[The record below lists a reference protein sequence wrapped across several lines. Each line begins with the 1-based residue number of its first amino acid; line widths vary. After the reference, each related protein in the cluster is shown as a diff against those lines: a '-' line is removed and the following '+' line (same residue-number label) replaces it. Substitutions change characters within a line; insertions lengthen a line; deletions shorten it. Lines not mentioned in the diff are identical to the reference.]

1 MGVESVDVIPT
12 QRIRNVVLVGHS
24 GCGKTTLVEA
34 LLHRAGVTTRV
45 GRVEDGSTVT
55 GSDPEEVKRGMS
67 LSLGIAP
74 FEWKASDGES
84 YKVNLLDAPGYA
96 DFVGEEMAALSV
108 ADLAILVVS
117 AVDGIE
123 VGTEL
128 AWERCVNAKIPRLVF
143 VNKDDKQR
151 ANFHNALAALQ
162 SKWGHGFV
170 PLELPLGEEDALHG
184 VADVLSDQAFEYDPD
199 GQHHSAPLPSD
210 IVDEEHRV
218 HDELVEEIVS
228 GDDDQLERYLSGDVP
243 TAAELERTLA
253 HEVLDCLEFP
263 VLVGS
268 ALTGVG
274 IDRLADFICEIG
286 PAPSDRPMTVTAG
299 TEEVQV
305 PADSDGQSL
314 AYVFKTMADQF
325 VGQVSLCKVVSGT
338 ISPDDRLIASTSA
351 VEERLHGLFHMRGK
365 EQLPCIRAVAG
376 DIVAVA
382 KLGNTST
389 GTTLA
394 PRNMP
399 VRVVGQQPAA
409 PVFGLALKPLTQ
421 TDDDKLSGA
430 LQRLVAEDPG
440 LRVDRNHAHQTVLS
454 GAGDTHLAVALE
466 RLARKFGVHVETE
479 DIRVP
484 YRETVVGTGDAEGKV
499 KKQSGGH
506 GQYAVANLRVSPLDR
521 GAGFEFVDSV
531 VGGAIPRNY
540 MAAVQKGIEEAM
552 TTGGAHG
559 FPVVDVRVECYDG
572 KYHSVDSSDMAFKNA
587 AASGFKEALGRAGA
601 VVLEP
606 ISMLKVT
613 IPSSYQGDVLADLT
627 TRRGRVVGTSAG
639 EHGEQEV
646 SALVPTAEIIR
657 YALDLRS
664 LTAGRGRF
672 EATHDHDEIL
682 PNNLVAKVVKAATSP
697 NGASAN
703 RAAAR

>member
-286 PAPSDRPMTVTAG
+286 PAPTDRPMTVTAG

>member
-1 MGVESVDVIPT
+1 
-12 QRIRNVVLVGHS
+12 
-24 GCGKTTLVEA
+24 
-34 LLHRAGVTTRV
+34 
-45 GRVEDGSTVT
+45 
-55 GSDPEEVKRGMS
+55 
-67 LSLGIAP
+67 
-74 FEWKASDGES
+74 
-84 YKVNLLDAPGYA
+84 APG
-96 DFVGEEMAALSV
+96 
-108 ADLAILVVS
+108 
-117 AVDGIE
+117 
-123 VGTEL
+123 
-128 AWERCVNAKIPRLVF
+128 
-143 VNKDDKQR
+143 
-151 ANFHNALAALQ
+151 
-162 SKWGHGFV
+162 
-170 PLELPLGEEDALHG
+170 
-184 VADVLSDQAFEYDPD
+184 
-199 GQHHSAPLPSD
+199 
-210 IVDEEHRV
+210 
-218 HDELVEEIVS
+218 
-228 GDDDQLERYLSGDVP
+228 
-243 TAAELERTLA
+243 
-253 HEVLDCLEFP
+253 
-263 VLVGS
+263 
-268 ALTGVG
+268 
-274 IDRLADFICEIG
+274 
-286 PAPSDRPMTVTAG
+286 DRPMSVVAG
-299 TEEVQV
+299 DEEIEV
-305 PADSDGQSL
+305 PADSTAQPL
-314 AYVFKTMADQF
+314 AYVFKTLADQF

-338 ISPDDRLIASTSA
+338 ISVDDRLIASSSA
-351 VEERLHGLFHMRGK
+351 AEERLHALFHMRGK
-365 EQLPCIRAVAG
+365 EQLPCAKAVAG

-382 KLGNTST
+382 KLTNTST

-399 VRVVGQQPAA
+399 VRVVGTEPAL

-430 LQRLVAEDPG
+430 LHRLLAEDPG

-479 DIRVP
+479 DVRVP

-506 GQYAVANLRVSPLDR
+506 GQYAVANLRVSPLER
-521 GAGFEFVDSV
+521 GAGFEFVDSI

-540 MAAVQKGIEEAM
+540 IPAVQKGIEEAM

-587 AASGFKEALGRAGA
+587 AATGFKEALGRAGA

-606 ISMLKVT
+606 ISLLKVT
-613 IPSSYQGDVLADLT
+613 IPSAYQGDVLADLT

-664 LTAGRGRF
+664 ITAGRGRF
-672 EATHDHDEIL
+672 VAAHDHDEIL
-682 PNNLVAKVVKAATSP
+682 PNNLVSKVKAATAS
-697 NGASAN
+697 NGGGAAT

>member
-151 ANFHNALAALQ
+151 ANFHNVLAALQ

-286 PAPSDRPMTVTAG
+286 PAPTDRPMTVTAG

>member
-1 MGVESVDVIPT
+1 MDVIPT

-34 LLHRAGVTTRV
+34 LLHRAGVTTRI
-45 GRVEDGSTVT
+45 GRVEDGTTVT
-55 GSDPEEVKRGMS
+55 GTDPEEVKRGMS

-74 FEWKASDGES
+74 FVWKATDGET
-84 YKVNLLDAPGYA
+84 YKINLLDAPGYA
-96 DFVGEEMAALSV
+96 DFVGEELAALSV

-128 AWERCVNAKIPRLVF
+128 AWERCVAGNIPRLVF
-143 VNKDDKQR
+143 VNKDDKPR
-151 ANFHNALAALQ
+151 ANFHSVLSALQ
-162 SKWGHGFV
+162 AKWGHGFV
-170 PLELPLGEEDALHG
+170 PLELPLGEEESLHG
-184 VADVLSDQAFEYDPD
+184 IADVLSDQAFEYDPD
-199 GQHHSAPLPSD
+199 GQHHTAPLPTD
-210 IVDEEHRV
+210 IVEEEHRV

-253 HEVLDCLEFP
+253 HEVLDRLEFP

-286 PAPSDRPMTVTAG
+286 PAPADRPMSVVAG
-299 TEEVQV
+299 DEQIEV
-305 PADSDGQSL
+305 PADSSAQPL
-314 AYVFKTMADQF
+314 AYVFKTLADQF

-338 ISPDDRLIASTSA
+338 ISVDDRLIASSSSA
-351 VEERLHGLFHMRGK
+351 EERLHGLFHMRGK
-365 EQLPCIRAVAG
+365 DQLPCAKAVAG

-382 KLGNTST
+382 KLANTST

-399 VRVVGQQPAA
+399 VRVIGQVHAA
-409 PVFGLALKPLTQ
+409 PVFGLALKPVTQ

-430 LQRLVAEDPG
+430 LHRLLAEDPA

-479 DIRVP
+479 DVRVP
-484 YRETVVGTGDAEGKV
+484 YRETVVGVGDAEGKV

-506 GQYAVANLRVSPLDR
+506 GQYAVANLRVSPLER
-521 GAGFEFVDSV
+521 GAGFEFVDSI

-540 MAAVQKGIEEAM
+540 IPAVQKGVEEAM
-552 TTGGAHG
+552 STGGAHG

-587 AASGFKEALGRAGA
+587 AASGFKEALSRAGA

-606 ISMLKVT
+606 ISLLKVT
-613 IPSSYQGDVLADLT
+613 IPSGYQGDVLADLT

-672 EATHDHDEIL
+672 VAEHDHDEIL
-682 PNNLVAKVVKAATSP
+682 PNNLVGKIKAAATASH
-697 NGASAN
+697 NGSGAAS

>member
-1 MGVESVDVIPT
+1 MEAIPT
-12 QRIRNVVLVGHS
+12 QRIRNVVLVGHN

-45 GRVEDGSTVT
+45 GRVEDGTAVT
-55 GSDPEEVKRGMS
+55 GTDPEEVKRGMS
-67 LSLGIAP
+67 LSLGVAP
-74 FEWKASDGES
+74 FEWKASDGET
-84 YKVNLLDAPGYA
+84 YKINLLDAPGYA
-96 DFVGEEMAALSV
+96 DFVGEEEAAMSV

-128 AWERCVNAKIPRLVF
+128 AWERCVANKLPRLVF

-151 ANFHNALAALQ
+151 ANFHNVLSALQ
-162 SKWGHGFV
+162 SKWGHGFAA
-170 PLELPLGEEDALHG
+170 LELPLGEEESLHG
-184 VADVLSDQAFEYDPD
+184 VADVLSDQAFEYDND
-199 GQHHSAPLPSD
+199 GRHHSAPIPNE
-210 IVDEEHRV
+210 IADEEHRV

-243 TAAELERTLA
+243 TAAELERSLA

-274 IDRLADFICEIG
+274 VDRLADFICEIG
-286 PAPSDRPMTVTAG
+286 PAPSDRPMSVIAG
-299 TEEVQV
+299 TEQIEVA
-305 PADSDGQSL
+305 ADASAQPLG
-314 AYVFKTMADQF
+314 YVFKTLADQF

-338 ISPDDRLIASTSA
+338 ISPDERLIASNSSS
-351 VEERLHGLFHMRGK
+351 EERLHALFYLRGK
-365 EQLPCIRAVAG
+365 EQLPCTKAVAG
-376 DIVAVA
+376 DIIAVA
-382 KLGNTST
+382 KLSNTTT
-389 GTTLA
+389 GATLA

-399 VRVVGQQPAA
+399 VRVVGYRPPP
-409 PVFGLALKPLTQ
+409 PVFGIALKPLTQ

-430 LQRLVAEDPG
+430 LQRLVAEDPS
-440 LRVDRNHAHQTVLS
+440 LSVDRNHAHQTVLS

-466 RLARKFGVHVETE
+466 RLARKFGVRVDTE
-479 DIRVP
+479 DVKVP

-506 GQYAVANLRVSPLDR
+506 GQYAVANLRVSPLER

-531 VGGAIPRNY
+531 VGGAIPRNF
-540 MAAVQKGIEEAM
+540 MGAVQKGVEEAM

-587 AASGFKEALGRAGA
+587 AALGFKEALGRAGA

-606 ISMLKVT
+606 ISLLKVT

-646 SALVPTAEIIR
+646 SALVPTSELIR

-672 EATHDHDEIL
+672 VATHDHDEIL
-682 PNNLVAKVVKAATSP
+682 PNNLVSKVKAAQLKGSP
-697 NGASAN
+697 GGGGSAGS
-703 RAAAR
+703 AAAR

>member
-1 MGVESVDVIPT
+1 VDVIPT
-12 QRIRNVVLVGHS
+12 ERIRNVVLVGHS

-45 GRVEDGSTVT
+45 GRVEDGTTVT
-55 GSDPEEVKRGMS
+55 GTDPEEVKRGMS

-74 FEWKASDGES
+74 FEWRATDGET
-84 YKVNLLDAPGYA
+84 YKINLLDAPGYA
-96 DFVGEEMAALSV
+96 DFVGEELAALSV

-128 AWERCVNAKIPRLVF
+128 AWERCVTKKIPRLVF
-143 VNKDDKQR
+143 VNKDDKPR
-151 ANFHNALAALQ
+151 ANFHHVLADLQ

-170 PLELPLGEEDALHG
+170 PLELPIGEEEALHG
-184 VADVLSDQAFEYDPD
+184 IADVLSDQAFEYDND
-199 GQHHSAPLPSD
+199 GQHHTAPLPTD
-210 IVDEEHRV
+210 IADEEHRV

-243 TAAELERTLA
+243 SAAELERTLA

-268 ALTGVG
+268 AITGVG

-286 PAPSDRPMTVTAG
+286 PAPTDRPMTVVAG
-299 TEEVQV
+299 SEEIQV
-305 PADSDGQSL
+305 PADATAQPL
-314 AYVFKTMADQF
+314 AYVFKTLADQF

-338 ISPDDRLIASTSA
+338 IAPDDRLIASATSA
-351 VEERLHGLFHMRGK
+351 EERLHGLFHMRGK

-376 DIVAVA
+376 DIIAVA
-382 KLGNTST
+382 KLTNTST

-399 VRVVGQQPAA
+399 VRVVGQEPTA

-430 LQRLVAEDPG
+430 LHRLLAEDPY
-440 LRVDRNHAHQTVLS
+440 LQVDRNHAHQTILS

-466 RLARKFGVHVETE
+466 RLARKFGVRVETE

-506 GQYAVANLRVSPLDR
+506 GQYAVANLRVSPLER
-521 GAGFEFVDSV
+521 GAGFEFVDAI
-531 VGGAIPRNY
+531 VGGSIPRNY
-540 MAAVQKGIEEAM
+540 IPAVQKGIEEAM
-552 TTGGAHG
+552 LTGGAHG

-587 AASGFKEALGRAGA
+587 AATGFKEALGRAGA

-606 ISMLKVT
+606 ISLLKVT
-613 IPSSYQGDVLADLT
+613 IPSGYQGDVLADLT
-627 TRRGRVVGTSAG
+627 TRRGRVVGTTSSD
-639 EHGEQEV
+639 HNEQEV

-664 LTAGRGRF
+664 ITAGRGRF
-672 EATHDHDEIL
+672 VATHDHDEIL
-682 PNNLVAKVVKAATSP
+682 PNNLVSKVKAAASGTHAI
-697 NGASAN
+697 NGATG
-703 RAAAR
+703 RAAAGR

>member
-1 MGVESVDVIPT
+1 VDVIPT

-55 GSDPEEVKRGMS
+55 CTDPEEVKRGMS

-74 FEWKASDGES
+74 FEWRATDGET
-84 YKVNLLDAPGYA
+84 YKINLFDAPGYA
-96 DFVGEEMAALSV
+96 DFVGEELAAMSV
-108 ADLAILVVS
+108 ADLAIVVVS
-117 AVDGIE
+117 AVDSIE

-128 AWERCVNAKIPRLVF
+128 AWERCVANKIPRMVF
-143 VNKDDKQR
+143 VNKDDKPR
-151 ANFHNALAALQ
+151 ANFHHVLDELHA
-162 SKWGHGFV
+162 KWGHGFA
-170 PLELPLGEEDALHG
+170 PLELPLGEEEALHG
-184 VADVLSDQAFEYDPD
+184 IADVLSDQAFEYDPD
-199 GQHHSAPLPSD
+199 GQHHTAPLPSD
-210 IVDEEHRV
+210 IADEEHRV
-218 HDELVEEIVS
+218 HEELVEEIVS

-243 TAAELERTLA
+243 SAAELERTLA
-253 HEVLDCLEFP
+253 HEVLECLEFP

-268 ALTGVG
+268 AITGVG

-286 PAPSDRPMTVTAG
+286 PSPANRPTSVIAG
-299 TEEVQV
+299 TEQIEV
-305 PADSDGQSL
+305 PADSGAQPL
-314 AYVFKTMADQF
+314 AYVFKTLADQF

-338 ISPDDRLIASTSA
+338 ISPDERLIASTTSA
-351 VEERLHGLFHMRGK
+351 EERLHGLFFMRGK
-365 EQLPCIRAVAG
+365 EQLPCTKAVAG

-382 KLGNTST
+382 KLTNTST

-399 VRVVGQQPAA
+399 VRVVALEPAP
-409 PVFGLALKPLTQ
+409 PVFGLALKPVTQ

-430 LQRLVAEDPG
+430 LHRLLAEDPC
-440 LRVDRNHAHQTVLS
+440 LSVDRNHAHQTVLS
-454 GAGDTHLAVALE
+454 GTGDTHLAVALE
-466 RLARKFGVHVETE
+466 RLARKFGVRVDTE
-479 DIRVP
+479 DVRVP

-506 GQYAVANLRVSPLDR
+506 GQYAVANLRVSPLER
-521 GAGFEFVDSV
+521 GAGYEFVDSI

-540 MAAVQKGIEEAM
+540 MGAVQKGIEEAM
-552 TTGGAHG
+552 NTGGAHG

-606 ISMLKVT
+606 ISLLKVT

-627 TRRGRVVGTSAG
+627 TKRGRVVGTSAG

-646 SALVPTAEIIR
+646 SALVPTSEIIR

-664 LTAGRGRF
+664 ITAGRGRF
-672 EATHDHDEIL
+672 VATHDHDEIL
-682 PNNLVAKVVKAATSP
+682 PNNLVSKVVKAATSQ
-697 NGASAN
+697 GHAGGSGGSASAAG
-703 RAAAR
+703 R

>member
-286 PAPSDRPMTVTAG
+286 PAPTDRPMTVTAG

-351 VEERLHGLFHMRGK
+351 AEERLHGLFHMRGK

-382 KLGNTST
+382 KLSNTST

-697 NGASAN
+697 NGAGAN

>member
-151 ANFHNALAALQ
+151 ANFHNVLAALQ

-299 TEEVQV
+299 NEEVQV
-305 PADSDGQSL
+305 PADSGGQSL